1 VALDALIGSSKA
13 IRQLRQY
20 LPKLAASNANVL
32 ITGETGTGK
41 ERVAEIIHRLGPRKT
56 GSFVCV
62 NCAAVPDAL
71 FESEMFGHEAGA
83 FTGALRRYEGKLR
96 MAAGGTIFLD
106 EIGEMSLLAQG
117 KILRALE
124 SREVSPLGSLEATRL
139 DVRFIAATNQELE
152 PLVKVRAFRQDLF
165 YRLNVARV
173 HLQPL
178 RERKEDIP
186 DLFGHFVAHFNQQF
200 QLQVGPPSAQLLDSM
215 LQYEWPGNVRE
226 IRNLVE
232 ALFIDPPLGE
242 TALHHLP
249 ESFRRIFERFSE
261 DTVPERD
268 RLLSVLHQTNWN
280 KKQAAIQLNWSR
292 MTLYRK
298 MAKYHINRP
307 PAPGPSHDPEA

>member
-1 VALDALIGSSKA
+1 
-13 IRQLRQY
+13 LRQY
-20 LPKLAASNANVL
+20 LPKLAHSNANVL

-41 ERVAEIIHRLGPRKT
+41 ERVAQIIHQLGPRKT
-56 GSFVCV
+56 GAFVCV

-83 FTGALRRYEGKLR
+83 FTGALRRFEGKLR
-96 MAAGGTIFLD
+96 LASGGTIFLD

-124 SREVSPLGSLEATRL
+124 SREVSPLGAPEAAPI
-139 DVRFIAATNQELE
+139 DVRFIAATNQDLE
-152 PLVKVRAFRQDLF
+152 PLVQARAFRKDLY

-178 RERKEDIP
+178 RERREDILE
-186 DLFGHFVAHFNQQF
+186 LFDFFVAKFNHE
-200 QLQVGPPSAQLLDSM
+200 LEVGVGPPSPRLLQSF

-232 ALFIDPPLGE
+232 ALFIDPPPGE
-242 TALHHLP
+242 TDLAHLP
-249 ESFRRIFERFSE
+249 DSFRRIFERFTV
-261 DTVPERD
+261 DTVLERD
-268 RLLSVLHQTNWN
+268 RLLAVLHQTNWN

-298 MAKYHINRP
+298 IAKYHITRSGVEN
-307 PAPGPSHDPEA
+307 E